1 LSAVATCAVTIGLT
15 FYAIKTKSDF
25 TNLESAFRGKIKNN
39 LGGICAFI
47 WLIFCVSL
55 MNVFW
60 IRSSVL
66 NCMIAIVVGLIYCVY
81 LIIDTQSILGGG
93 KRQISLDNYAMGA
106 AVIYMDIIGLFL
118 KIL

>member
-1 LSAVATCAVTIGLT
+1 
-15 FYAIKTKSDF
+15 
-25 TNLESAFRGKIKNN
+25 
-39 LGGICAFI
+39 
-47 WLIFCVSL
+47 
-55 MNVFW
+55 
-60 IRSSVL
+60 
-66 NCMIAIVVGLIYCVY
+66 MIAIVVGLIYCVY